1 MALVTEPI
9 NPLQPVNPAPLQTP
23 YPPNEVLLPFQ
34 PPVSYIAGQYSSG
47 KTLLEL
53 IESGHPLA
61 EMGAATIAG
70 NVAQQPP
77 DDITVTV
84 YDQFYNPVGE
94 INDYISLTCQFARNK
109 VAGAEIVLKGID
121 PLADTVLG
129 CALTTVPITIETGN
143 LRWSGRVFT
152 AEGKFANRVDTIVV
166 QCVSDYAW
174 LDKILCWPAP
184 ELPIEVQFP
193 AQALYIGPA
202 CTVVATLI
210 AEQAFRL
217 QSGIYNVI
225 NNLGSASIGD
235 VESSED
241 GPNTAYTTTAA
252 DVAGWAAW
260 KKKLNSG
267 GIINGL
273 LEILAVPL
281 CVISPDS
288 STDTSPWVSITGRMD
303 KCSTLIEQVVKD
315 TGTNVT
321 VNLWLPGDP
330 QPDGLVVDLTVATLI
345 VQVQDDLGVTGVAGN
360 FLDGILQDAVDL
372 GHSLLGNVLEPLLN
386 PDNEFS
392 PQGINIAPVLGVNF
406 VQPWV
411 LMTDTP
417 RGGLI
422 DASIKAR
429 TPLAFS
435 MIGGGKSPQW
445 LDDLLN
451 ILAEWALSSINI
463 LIGLDIIPTSLFDGI
478 IDDVIFAFQ
487 EVTNESRRMQLGPY
501 AWPEY
506 FTQTGTAA
514 YTLDEWFALQVAMWD
529 TRGMYT
535 YTWTLLNN
543 FPYQLG
549 VDLIVGQL
557 ASYAY
562 RGQLYTD
569 WVDSITF
576 TDDRTTRVAKLYV
589 VVGDGKFVEN
599 PVTKLERKVI
609 EFENAVQ
616 TITLS
621 YN

>member
-1 MALVTEPI
+1 MTVPI
-9 NPLQPVNPAPLQTP
+9 NPLQPVNPAPLQNP
-23 YPPNEVLLPFQ
+23 YPANEVLLPFQ
-34 PPVSYIAGQYSSG
+34 PPVSYVDGQFSSG

-53 IESGHPLA
+53 LESGQPLA
-61 EMGAATIAG
+61 EMGAATIAA
-70 NVAQQPP
+70 NVAQQPA

-121 PLADTVLG
+121 PMADTVLNCG
-129 CALTTVPITIETGN
+129 LTTVPITIETGN

-152 AEGKFANRVDTIVV
+152 AEGKFSNRVNTVVV

-184 ELPIEVQFP
+184 ELPIEIQFP
-193 AQALYIGPA
+193 AQALYVGPA
-202 CTVVATLI
+202 CTCVATLI

-225 NNLGSASIGD
+225 NNLGSGLIGD
-235 VESSED
+235 VESSDD
-241 GPNTAYTTTAA
+241 GANNDYTTTAA

-260 KKKLNSG
+260 KTKMAGDGL
-267 GIINGL
+267 INDL
-273 LEILAVPL
+273 LEILKTPI
-281 CVISPDS
+281 CVIMPDIFS
-288 STDTSPWVSITGRMD
+288 DTSPWTSVSGRMD
-303 KCSTLIEQVVKD
+303 KCSTLIEQIVKD

-330 QPDGLVVDLTVATLI
+330 QPSGLVENLTVATLV
-345 VQVQDDLGVTGVAGN
+345 VQVQDDLGVTGPSGT
-360 FLDGILQDAVDL
+360 FLSGIIQDVVDL
-372 GHSLLGNVLEPLLN
+372 GHSLLGNVLEPFLD
-386 PDNEFS
+386 PDQEYS

-422 DASIKAR
+422 EASMKVR
-429 TPLAFS
+429 TPLAYNI
-435 MIGGGKSPQW
+435 IGGGKSPQW

-451 ILAEWALSSINI
+451 ILAEWALSAINI

-487 EVTNESRRMQLGPY
+487 EVTNEARRMQLGPY

-506 FTQTGTAA
+506 FVQTGTSA
-514 YTLDEWFALQVAMWD
+514 YTLDEWFALQAAMWD
-529 TRGMYT
+529 TRGLFT
-535 YTWTLLNN
+535 YTWTFLNG
-543 FPYQLG
+543 FPYTLG
-549 VDLIVGQL
+549 TDIIVGQL

-569 WVDSITF
+569 WVDSVTF
-576 TDDRTTRVAKLYV
+576 TDDRKTRVGKLYV

-599 PVTKLERKVI
+599 PVTKLERKI
-609 EFENAVQ
+609 IAFENAVQ
-616 TITLS
+616 VITLS